1 MNIVQKCASR
11 KEGLRSKHLAVNTGS
26 NTDKATKKVKKQI
39 PCYVTEE
46 KILSIIREIGTFL
59 TDVKIYPKKLVAEV
73 FNMQPSKSF
82 VDDINALLDKFHHK
96 NDRDRFMKEYYGKMY
111 GSWKEYFHAFSNH
124 KVVFMML
131 VNLPERLITLL
142 QDSQVTNEDMVS
154 KNYYCINRSLFYIQ
168 CQDERYW

>member
-1 MNIVQKCASR
+1 VCKS
-11 KEGLRSKHLAVNTGS
+11 KGGLTKHFRSKHLAVNTGS
-26 NTDKATKKVKKQI
+26 NTDKATKKAKKQI

-46 KILSIIREIGTFL
+46 KILSIIREIGKFL
-59 TDVKIYPKKLVAEV
+59 TDEKIYPKKLVAEV

-82 VDDINALLDKFHHK
+82 VDDINALLDKFHRK

-111 GSWKEYFHAFSNH
+111 GSWKEYFHPFSNH

-142 QDSQVTNEDMVS
+142 QDSQVTNEDTVS